1 MRKNHTHQGFYT
13 RYRTSPLRR
22 AIGGRTGHNMGG
34 NKADEYLRL
43 IRYINYGTVNPFGYI
58 PVILRFYKNLKR
70 RKTWIRLY
78 KQEKP

>member
-1 MRKNHTHQGFYT
+1 MRKNHTRREFYT
-13 RYRTSPLRR
+13 RYQTSPLRR
-22 AIGGRTGHNMGG
+22 AIGGRTGHNMSV
-34 NKADEYLRL
+34 NKVDEYSRL

-58 PVILRFYKNLKR
+58 LVIRRFYKNLKR

>member
-1 MRKNHTHQGFYT
+1 MRKNYTRRGFYS
-13 RYRTSPLRR
+13 RYQSSPLRH
-22 AIGGRTGHNMGG
+22 AIGGRTGHNMSI
-34 NKADEYLRL
+34 NKVDEYCRL

-70 RKTWIRLY
+70 RRTWMRLY